1 VQQTWYAPV
10 IDHWVKRSFVSRS
23 DGRVRER
30 NTIELVEYGRR

>member
-1 VQQTWYAPV
+1 
-10 IDHWVKRSFVSRS
+10 VKRSFVTRS